1 VRGKFGVIAAI
12 VAGAAVA
19 AGVGIAATRGGDG
32 DSLTGSTLEKASA
45 AALRHTG
52 GGSVT
57 ETEVGDDGA
66 AYGVEVRLEDGR
78 EVEVSLD
85 QDFHVISTEADDDG
99 GERDEDEPTE

>member
-1 VRGKFGVIAAI
+1 VRRKLGVIAAI

-19 AGVGIAATRGGDG
+19 AGVGIAGSRGGD
-32 DSLTGSTLEKASA
+32 DESLTGSALEKASA

-66 AYGVEVRLEDGR
+66 AYSVEVRLDDGR

-85 QDFHVISTEADDDG
+85 QDFHVIGTEADDDG
-99 GERDEDEPTE
+99 SERDEDEAAD